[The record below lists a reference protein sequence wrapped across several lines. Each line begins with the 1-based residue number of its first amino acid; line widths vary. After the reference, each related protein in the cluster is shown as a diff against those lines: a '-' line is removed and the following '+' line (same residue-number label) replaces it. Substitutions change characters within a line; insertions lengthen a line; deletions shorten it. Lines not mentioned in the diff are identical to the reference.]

1 MNVRLTVNGEARE
14 VPDALSA
21 AELVEQLGLRR
32 EAVVVERNEEV
43 IPRPL
48 LDQVK
53 LAEGDTIEIIQM
65 IAGG

>member
-1 MNVRLTVNGEARE
+1 MRLTVNGESRE

-21 AELVEQLGLRR
+21 GQLVEHFGLRR

-43 IPRPL
+43 IPRGQ

-53 LAEGDTIEIIQM
+53 LADGDTIEIIQM